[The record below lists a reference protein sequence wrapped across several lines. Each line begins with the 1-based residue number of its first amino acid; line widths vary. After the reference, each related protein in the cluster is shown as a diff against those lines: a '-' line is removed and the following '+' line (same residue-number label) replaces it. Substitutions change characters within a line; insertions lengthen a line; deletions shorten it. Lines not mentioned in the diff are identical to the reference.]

1 MTSERAQAY
10 GRVMAALEEASEGA
24 LQPGEAGRVREAADT
39 LLFSEGGDQ
48 GAAAAV
54 ADVTALTRA
63 LVESDRWSE
72 AAARRLLDDLLHCG
86 ELAVVA

>member
-10 GRVMAALEEASEGA
+10 GRVMATLQDIGDSK
-24 LQPGEAGRVREAADT
+24 LQPGEVERIREAADA

-48 GAAAAV
+48 GATTAV

-63 LVESDRWSE
+63 LVESDRWTE
-72 AAARRLLDDLLHCG
+72 AGARRLLDDLLHCG
-86 ELAVVA
+86 DLAVVA